1 MNTPTNSCQRRDRA
15 RLWAA
20 AGLSLFAATAAWAQS
35 APATEP
41 APSDPAVVL
50 EKFQVTG
57 TRLTGAAVEGSLSV
71 SLYKMDTTANSGY
84 SNFGELLRKKLPQ
97 FGGGVGTVNEAF
109 GNGGTGAAT
118 ISLRNL
124 PISSTLFL
132 IDGRRTNIDINQ
144 IPNLAIDRIEV
155 LNDGAS
161 AVYGSDAVAGVV
173 NVILKRHYE
182 GAQLTTRYAN
192 TTDTDVGEWRAGLV
206 LGAKAGRTS
215 LMLALEHSE
224 RNILMTPD
232 RAVSIPAGDSVS
244 GTSNPGLLTPN
255 STAAQRL
262 AANATVAGDAG
273 HVAGVTNVNVLVP
286 LRWFVDTPGTA
297 LTTAAQVP
305 GAFNPVVF
313 LTLPSTMSVTAR
325 NSARDAE
332 EAARNAALPSNSPVR
347 YGPNKVLLPGVN
359 PGFPFGYFT
368 YAIRPAEFTGLN
380 LTTDTALTDNLSFF
394 LDLRVD
400 RNESANALAASPLS
414 GRTVPT
420 TNYWYQ
426 QVFPAAVAAGN
437 SFGFGYRPT
446 EIGSRITYNKFED
459 ATVVAGFKGTLDGKW
474 NWQVGYLR
482 DEGKLVSTQTGGVLT
497 PAFNAA
503 LAAGTAATAFNPF
516 SFTELFASVS
526 PGNPAALINSFAGSA
541 SSYFRAKL
549 EQADV
554 NVSGEVWTLPAGPVA
569 AAVSAE
575 YRKEVIDTR
584 HDSALLT
591 GGISPF
597 NVVSPF
603 FDSREIV
610 SYSAELNVPVLRRLS
625 LSFAGRMEEFD
636 DVGSTGLKPRV
647 SFRWE
652 PLPKELTIRGS
663 WAQGFIAPTPNA
675 LSAGS
680 PTQSFQELF
689 NPVTGI
695 RTQPTQ
701 GVILIGN
708 PGLQPE
714 ESDSYLVGVVWSPKR
729 AKGLTVGV
737 NYYRIEQTNIPF
749 TSAQYIVNQWFDAGP
764 TNAANPF
771 GPGAAASAQ
780 NPLAAR
786 VILNV
791 DGSLNQVQNV
801 GPINSGARLTD
812 GLDFFGSYLFSAAVG
827 DFTLEASWTKVMTF
841 EQENFPGA
849 GTVDYLGYYW
859 PSGSALG
866 NFGFPVW
873 KGSTSLEWKKGRFS
887 GSVGY
892 NYTHGYTEINTTA
905 SAADDVAIPSYGT
918 IDLRLGWRI
927 PRIEASLMVG
937 VNNVAD
943 TQPPRV
949 ASSFENQYDR
959 AIGDIRGRVVF
970 VELSKKF

>member
-1 MNTPTNSCQRRDRA
+1 MNTPTHSCLRRDWS
-15 RLWAA
+15 RLWAT
-20 AGLSLFAATAAWAQS
+20 AGLSLFAASAAWAQS
-35 APATEP
+35 APATES
-41 APSDPAVVL
+41 APSDQAVVL

-109 GNGGTGAAT
+109 GNGGSGAAT

-173 NVILKRHYE
+173 NVILKRNFE

-206 LGAKAGRTS
+206 LGAKAGKTS
-215 LMLALEHSE
+215 FMVALEHSE

-244 GTSNPGLLTPN
+244 GTSNPGLFTPN

-262 AANATVAGDAG
+262 AANATVASDAG
-273 HVAGVTNVNVLVP
+273 HVAGVTNTNVLVP
-286 LRWFVDTPGTA
+286 LRWFVDAPGTA

-325 NSARDAE
+325 NAARDAE
-332 EAARNAALPSNSPVR
+332 EVARNAALPSGSPVR
-347 YGPNKVLLPGVN
+347 YGPNKVLLPGIN

-380 LTTDTALTDNLSFF
+380 LTTETPLTDSLSFF

-400 RNESANALAASPLS
+400 RNDSANALAASPLS

-420 TNYWYQ
+420 TNYWYN
-426 QVFPAAVAAGN
+426 QVFPAAAAAGN
-437 SFGFGYRPT
+437 PFGFAYRPT
-446 EIGSRITYNKFED
+446 EIGPRITYNRFED
-459 ATVVAGFKGTLDGKW
+459 ATVVAGFKGTVDDRW
-474 NWQVGYLR
+474 NYQLGYLR
-482 DEGKLVSTQTGGVLT
+482 DEGQLVQTQTGGVFAT
-497 PAFNAA
+497 VFNAA
-503 LAAGTAATAFNPF
+503 LGANTAATAFNPF
-516 SFTELFASVS
+516 SFTELFGTTS
-526 PGNPAALINSFAGSA
+526 PGNPAALLNTFIGSA
-541 SSYFRAKL
+541 SSYFRAKI
-549 EQADV
+549 EQVDA
-554 NVSGEVWTLPAGPVA
+554 NVAGEVWDLPAGPVA
-569 AAVSAE
+569 VSVGAE
-575 YRKEVIDTR
+575 YRKEITDTR
-584 HDSALLT
+584 HDAALT
-591 GGISPF
+591 SGAIFPF
-597 NVVSPF
+597 NIVSPF
-603 FDSREIV
+603 YGAREIV
-610 SYSAELNVPVLRRLS
+610 SYSAELNVPVFKSLS
-625 LSFAGRMEEFD
+625 LSFAGRMEEFS

-652 PLPKELTIRGS
+652 PRAKELTIRGS
-663 WAQGFIAPTPNA
+663 WAQGFIAPSVNA
-675 LSAGS
+675 LSVGS
-680 PTQSFQELF
+680 PTQSFQELL
-689 NPVTGI
+689 NPVTGV
-695 RTQPTQ
+695 RTQPTA
-701 GVILIGN
+701 GVILVGN
-708 PGLQPE
+708 SGLNPE
-714 ESDSYLVGVVWSPKR
+714 ESDSYLVGVVYSPKPV
-729 AKGLTVGV
+729 KGLTVGL

-749 TSAQYIVNQWFDAGP
+749 ASAQYIVNQWFAAGP

-771 GPGAAASAQ
+771 GPAATASAQ
-780 NPLAAR
+780 NPLGAR

-812 GLDFFGSYLFSAAVG
+812 GFDFFGSYLFSTKAG
-827 DFTLEASWTKVMTF
+827 DFTLETSWTKVLTF

-859 PSGSALG
+859 GSGSALG

-887 GSVGY
+887 GSLGY
-892 NYTHGYTEINTTA
+892 NFVDGYDEINDEDDAT
-905 SAADDVAIPSYGT
+905 DDVTVGAYDT
-918 IDLRLGWRI
+918 IDLRFGYRI
-927 PRIEASLMVG
+927 PKLEAQLMIG
-937 VNNVAD
+937 VNNIAD

-959 AIGDIRGRVVF
+959 AIGDIRGRVIF
-970 VELSKKF
+970 VELTKKF